1 MKVLIEFTHER
12 DPLEDPHDARRRAAV
27 RGRRRAVEG
36 DALMPAC
43 VNAEPGTPHAKRP
56 VTDGGMCRT
65 CNVIARRAAEE
76 AARKERET
84 VCLNAADDRRHRARP
99 VIKRVREG
107 WLCATC
113 ARSHQAASRDRIR
126 ANRLQNTYGISS
138 AAYGRLKA
146 AQGGVCAICGPV
158 TGRNGHTKALAVD
171 HRHDTPVRDDTG
183 RVVRW
188 DGPVRGLLCSDC
200 NRIVGLWRDDPA
212 VAARALLYLA
222 GSSGVIDPEQ
232 VRLARVSATVRTA
245 GSAEDLARIIGV
257 DTINS

>member
-1 MKVLIEFTHER
+1 MS
-12 DPLEDPHDARRRAAV
+12 
-27 RGRRRAVEG
+27 
-36 DALMPAC
+36 C

-65 CNVIARRAAEE
+65 CNVAARRAAEE
-76 AARKERET
+76 AARRAHLTE
-84 VCLNAADDRRHRARP
+84 CLNSAGDRRHRARP
-99 VIKRVREG
+99 VVKRVREG

-113 ARSHQAASRDRIR
+113 ARGHRAAQKDRAR
-126 ANRLQNTYGISS
+126 AARLQSTYGIGS
-138 AAYGRLKA
+138 AAYGALKA

-158 TGRNGHTKALAVD
+158 TGRNGRTRALAVD
-171 HRHDTPVRDDTG
+171 HRHDTPVRDETG

-222 GSSGVIDPEQ
+222 GGSGVISEQ
-232 VRLARVSATVRTA
+232 DVSQLVRCGRVYSHRSGA
-245 GSAEDLARIIGV
+245 AEELHKILGV
-257 DTINS
+257 DTINP